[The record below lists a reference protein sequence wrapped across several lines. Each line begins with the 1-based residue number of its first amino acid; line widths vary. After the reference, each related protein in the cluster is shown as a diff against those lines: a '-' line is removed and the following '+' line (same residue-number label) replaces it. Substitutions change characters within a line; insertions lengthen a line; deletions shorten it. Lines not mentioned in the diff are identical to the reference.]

1 MNNWKNQIRCLE
13 YGKFIGEIH
22 KCKYFSINYSIP
34 NIERIKEHFG
44 NMFKDKTENK
54 YLFE

>member
-13 YGKFIGEIH
+13 CGKFIGEIH
-22 KCKYFSINYSIP
+22 NCTVFPVNYSIP
-34 NIERIKEHFG
+34 NIERIKEHFI
-44 NMFKDKTENK
+44 NVFKTPENNK